1 MISQEYIK
9 SKISVLIE
17 DVKSLKVNYSFHELS
32 STHSLEIIPS
42 EIYYSNEVLKAWE
55 LNTIL
60 EFIESYPEESLC
72 ILTDDSILPIEHVD
86 FSVLGKD
93 FKEVREKYLIDLD
106 LIVEFSDDNFYDTFE
121 EIFITYSPES
131 LERMSYNQKIIDVN
145 TLPSAYNIGQATRG
159 LVTIKGETD
168 NESFDCENIYTLAA

>member
-1 MISQEYIK
+1 M
-9 SKISVLIE
+9 SVLIE

-42 EIYYSNEVLKAWE
+42 EIYYSNEMLKAWE

-60 EFIESYPEESLC
+60 GFIESYPEESLC

-106 LIVEFSDDNFYDTFE
+106 LVVEFSDDKFYDTFE
-121 EIFITYSPES
+121 EIFITHSPES
-131 LERMSYNQKIIDVN
+131 LQRMSYNQKITDVN
-145 TLPSAYNIGQATRG
+145 TLPSAYNVGQLTQE
-159 LVTIKGETD
+159 LVTIKGEND